1 MVESTSAS
9 RPASN
14 LIPKHLIS
22 HPPAGAYA
30 AMTIKKRVGRTT
42 LYSPALFFYIQSH
55 LRIPACLEFKRKT
68 RKLTF
73 EN

>member
-1 MVESTSAS
+1 MVETTSAS

-30 AMTIKKRVGRTT
+30 AMTIKKSVGRTT
-42 LYSPALFFYIQSH
+42 LYSPAPFLCPEPPPH
-55 LRIPACLEFKRKT
+55 PGLP
-68 RKLTF
+68 
-73 EN
+73 